1 MKRSFPDED
10 SILSAPSARSGTIAV
25 QPGPPPAL
33 MPFARTVAV
42 VCVLLGTVGL
52 TGWWLEK
59 PLFAGALPG
68 FGIIK
73 PNTALCF
80 LLGGLSLGGLLA
92 HSRRLSGGRL
102 NRLLWRIQPASA
114 MLLLLIAGTTLLTYV
129 LGLSTGI
136 DKLLVAD
143 NMPTRLGQVF
153 PWRMSPVT
161 AISFS
166 LLAVGML
173 PWPAQLTGLWRAMEL
188 IVLLTSVV
196 AFIMVLGY
204 AYRAASLYSLPG
216 FSVVALHTALGL
228 LLLTKAVLTVH
239 PRFVLAAQIMAPDR
253 AGADMRRLLPA
264 AILFPCVIGWS
275 LLQGQR
281 QGWYGAELGLAM
293 FTAANMLV
301 FSGLVW
307 WNSQAVRRGEQR
319 RQDLE
324 GRLADV
330 LNSATDA
337 IITIDEE
344 RRIQLFNPAA
354 EKIFGRSSREVVG
367 RPLDLLLPERHRSTH
382 LQHIQEH
389 ARTPAEQRQMGVIGD
404 IHGLRASGEEF
415 PIEASISQVESGGRK
430 LMTVILRD
438 VTERIR
444 TETAL
449 RAHLRRVEAVAE
461 MDRAILGMRS
471 THEIAETALHHLR
484 RMVPCSCANVVV
496 FDKNSGAQRLLATE
510 ASSNTSYVPQAHPM
524 FAYEQAQ
531 LGSIGLSQCIM
542 IGDLRATEPRVDLF
556 RQLRQAGAVSYAGL
570 PLRGEQR
577 LLGMLELVDQQ
588 ANCFTQEQLQSARTI
603 ADQLA
608 IALQQALLKEDIDR
622 HTASLE
628 RRVQERTQE
637 LEATNQELTAANRD
651 LEDFTASAAHDLRAP
666 LNAMTG
672 HCGLLRSLL
681 EQYPEEE
688 VHHRMDRIEA
698 SVRRMNDVIDG
709 MLGLA
714 QLTKIELTRK
724 SIDLNEVAAEVIQE
738 LQQQYPLHPVQ
749 YQVDCGAAICAD
761 SRLMRSLLMNLLG
774 NAWKYTTRTQA
785 PVVQLMR
792 LRDELAPTFVIRDN
806 GAGFD
811 MNYCQHLFEPFRR
824 MHTVAEFP
832 GVGIGLAT
840 AARIVQRYGGKIWT
854 ESIVGQGASFYFTL
868 PQAVNT
874 PADE

>member
-10 SILSAPSARSGTIAV
+10 SILGAPTASSGTMAV

-42 VCVLLGTVGL
+42 VCVLLGIAGL

-68 FGIIK
+68 SGTIK

-92 HSRRLSGGRL
+92 HSRRAGGGRL

-114 MLLLLIAGTTLLTYV
+114 MLLLLIAGTTLLSYV
-129 LGLSTGI
+129 FGLSKGI
-136 DKLLVAD
+136 DKLLVGDDVPA
-143 NMPTRLGQVF
+143 RLGSVF
-153 PWRMSPVT
+153 PWRMSPVS
-161 AISFS
+161 AISFC
-166 LLAVGML
+166 LLAIGML
-173 PWPAQLTGLWRAMEL
+173 PWPAQLTRLWRAMEL

-196 AFIMVLGY
+196 AFIMVLGH
-204 AYRAASLYSLPG
+204 AYRATSLYTLPG

-228 LLLTKAVLTVH
+228 LLLAEAVLTVH

-264 AILFPCVIGWS
+264 ALLLPCVIGWS

-337 IITIDEE
+337 IITIDDD

-367 RPLDLLLPERHRSTH
+367 QPFDLLLPERNRSSH
-382 LQHIQEH
+382 LQYIQDH
-389 ARTPAEQRQMGVIGD
+389 AQTPAEQRRMGVIGD
-404 IHGLRASGEEF
+404 IHGLRANGEEF
-415 PIEASISQVESGGRK
+415 PIEASISEVESGGRK

-496 FDKNSGAQRLLATE
+496 FDKSSGAQRLLATE

-531 LGSIGLSQCIM
+531 LGSIGLGQYIM
-542 IGDLRATEPRVDLF
+542 MGDLSAAEPQVDLI
-556 RQLRQAGAVSYAGL
+556 RQLREAGAVSYAGL

-672 HCGLLRSLL
+672 HCGLLRGLL

-688 VHHRMDRIEA
+688 VHHRMGRIEA

-724 SIDLNEVAAEVIQE
+724 NIDLNEVAAEVIQE
-738 LQQQYPLHPVQ
+738 LQQQYPSHPVQ
-749 YQVDCGAAICAD
+749 YQVDCGAALCAD
-761 SRLMRSLLMNLLG
+761 PRLMRSLLMNLLG
-774 NAWKYTTRTQA
+774 NAWKYTTRTEA
-785 PVVQLMR
+785 PAVQLMR
-792 LRDELAPTFVIRDN
+792 LPDEPVPVFVIRDN

-824 MHTVAEFP
+824 MHTMAEFP

-840 AARIVQRYGGKIWT
+840 AARIVQRYGGRIWAQST
-854 ESIVGQGASFYFTL
+854 VGQGASFYFTL

-874 PADE
+874 PAMS

>member
-1 MKRSFPDED
+1 VLENNH
-10 SILSAPSARSGTIAV
+10 ILSAPTAMTATMAV
-25 QPGPPPAL
+25 PPGPPPAL
-33 MPFARTVAV
+33 MPFARAIALL
-42 VCVLLGTVGL
+42 CVLLGAAGL
-52 TGWWLEK
+52 MGWWLDK

-68 FGIIK
+68 FGTLK

-80 LLGGLSLGGLLA
+80 LLGGLSLRGLLA
-92 HSRRLSGGRL
+92 HSWRASSWL
-102 NRLLWRIQPASA
+102 NRWLSRIQAASA
-114 MLLLLIAGTTLLTYV
+114 ALLLLIAGTTLLTYV
-129 LGLSTGI
+129 FGDPTGI
-136 DKLLVAD
+136 DKLLVGNDVPARPG
-143 NMPTRLGQVF
+143 MVF
-153 PWRMSPVT
+153 PWRMSPISAT
-161 AISFS
+161 SFS
-166 LLAVGML
+166 LLAIAML
-173 PWPAQLTGLWRAMEL
+173 PWPARLKGLWRAMEL
-188 IVLLTSVV
+188 IVLLICVA

-216 FSVVALHTALGL
+216 FSIVALHTALGL
-228 LLLTKAVLTVH
+228 LVLAKAVLTVH
-239 PRFVLAAQIMAPDR
+239 PRFVLAAQIMAPDQ
-253 AGADMRRLLPA
+253 AGAEMRRLLPA
-264 AILFPCVIGWS
+264 AILLPCIIGWS

-281 QGWYGAELGLAM
+281 QGWYEDELGLAM

-301 FSGLVW
+301 FSGLIW

-319 RQDLE
+319 RRDLE

-344 RRIQLFNPAA
+344 QRIQLFNPAA
-354 EKIFGRSSREVVG
+354 EKIFGRGAREVIG
-367 RPLDLLLPERHRSTH
+367 QPLDLLLPDRYRRIQH
-382 LQHIQEH
+382 LQEYAQTAAEH
-389 ARTPAEQRQMGVIGD
+389 RRMGIVGD
-404 IHGLRASGEEF
+404 LHGRRANGEEF
-415 PIEASISQVESGGRK
+415 PIEASISQVESGGRQ

-444 TETAL
+444 TENAL

-471 THEIAETALHHLR
+471 THEVAETALHHLR
-484 RMVPCSCANVVV
+484 RMVPCSCASVVV
-496 FDKNSGAQRLLATE
+496 FDKTSGAQRLLATE
-510 ASSNTSYVPQAHPM
+510 ASSNTSYIPQAHPM

-531 LGSIGLSQCIM
+531 LGSIGLGQAIM
-542 IGDLRATEPRVDLF
+542 IGDLRAGEPRVDLF
-556 RQLRQAGAVSYAGL
+556 RHLRQAGAVSYAGL

-577 LLGMLELVDQQ
+577 LLGMLELVDQE
-588 ANCFTQEQLQSARTI
+588 ADCFTQEQLQSARTI

-637 LEATNQELTAANRD
+637 LESTNQELTAANRD

-672 HCGLLRSLL
+672 HCGLLRGLL
-681 EQYPEEE
+681 EKHPEGE

-724 SIDLNEVAAEVIQE
+724 SIDLNEVAGDVIQE
-738 LQQQYPLHPVQ
+738 LQQQYPSHPVQ
-749 YQVDCGAAICAD
+749 FQVDCGPAICAD
-761 SRLMRSLLMNLLG
+761 PRLMRSLLMNLLG
-774 NAWKYTTRTQA
+774 NAWKYTTRTPA
-785 PVVQLMR
+785 PSVQLSR
-792 LRDELAPTFVIRDN
+792 LRDELVPTFVIRDN

-840 AARIVQRYGGKIWT
+840 AARIVQRYGGRIWA
-854 ESIVGQGASFYFTL
+854 ESVVGQGAVFSFTL
-868 PQAVNT
+868 PQAITT
-874 PADE
+874 PTDELATAG

>member
-1 MKRSFPDED
+1 MT
-10 SILSAPSARSGTIAV
+10 ATMAV
-25 QPGPPPAL
+25 QPAPPPAL
-33 MPFARTVAV
+33 MPFARAVALF
-42 VCVLLGTVGL
+42 CILLGIAGL
-52 TGWWLEK
+52 TGWWLDK

-68 FGIIK
+68 FGTLK

-80 LLGGLSLGGLLA
+80 LLGGLSLRGLLA
-92 HSRRLSGGRL
+92 YSWQARGGRL
-102 NRLLWRIQPASA
+102 NRWLSRIQPASA
-114 MLLLLIAGTTLLTYV
+114 ALLLVIAGTTLLTYV
-129 LGLSTGI
+129 FGEPTGI
-136 DKLLVAD
+136 DKLLIAND
-143 NMPTRLGQVF
+143 MPPRLSSVF
-153 PWRMSPVT
+153 PWRMSPVSAT
-161 AISFS
+161 SFS
-166 LLAVGML
+166 LLAIAML

-188 IVLLTSVV
+188 IVLFTLVA

-216 FSVVALHTALGL
+216 FSSVALHTALVL
-228 LLLTKAVLTVH
+228 LLLAKAVLTVH
-239 PRFVLAAQIMAPDR
+239 PRFVLAAQIMAHDQ
-253 AGADMRRLLPA
+253 AGAGMRRLLPA
-264 AILFPCVIGWS
+264 AILLPCIIGWS

-301 FSGLVW
+301 FSTLVW

-319 RQDLE
+319 RRDLE

-337 IITIDEE
+337 IITIDE
-344 RRIQLFNPAA
+344 RQRIQLFNPAA

-367 RPLDLLLPERHRSTH
+367 QPLDLLLPDRYRRIH
-382 LQHIQEH
+382 LQEYAQ
-389 ARTPAEQRQMGVIGD
+389 TPAEHLRMGIISD
-404 IHGLRASGEEF
+404 LHGLRANGEAF
-415 PIEASISQVESGGRK
+415 PIEASISQVASGGRQ

-444 TETAL
+444 TENAL

-471 THEIAETALHHLR
+471 THEVAETALHHLR
-484 RMVPCSCANVVV
+484 RMVPCSCASVVV
-496 FDKNSGAQRLLATE
+496 FDKISGAQRLLATE
-510 ASSNTSYVPQAHPM
+510 ASSSTSYIPQAHPM
-524 FAYEQAQ
+524 FAYEQAH
-531 LGSIGLSQCIM
+531 LGSIGLGQAIM
-542 IGDLRATEPRVDLF
+542 IGDLRAGEPRVDLF
-556 RQLRQAGAVSYAGL
+556 RHLRQAGAVSYAGL

-577 LLGMLELVDQQ
+577 LLGMLELVDEE
-588 ANCFTQEQLQSARTI
+588 ADCFTQEQLQSARTI

-672 HCGLLRSLL
+672 HCGLLRGLL
-681 EQYPEEE
+681 QQYPEAE

-724 SIDLNEVAAEVIQE
+724 SIDLNEVAADVIQE
-738 LQQQYPLHPVQ
+738 LQQQYPSHPVQ
-749 YQVDCGAAICAD
+749 FQVDCGPAVCAD
-761 SRLMRSLLMNLLG
+761 PRLMRSLLMNLLG
-774 NAWKYTTRTQA
+774 NAWKYTTRTPA
-785 PVVQLMR
+785 PAVQLLR
-792 LRDELAPTFVIRDN
+792 QRDELVPTFVIRDN

-840 AARIVQRYGGKIWT
+840 AARIVQRYDGRIWA
-854 ESIVGQGASFYFTL
+854 ESVVGQGAAFYFTL
-868 PQAVNT
+868 PQAITT
-874 PADE
+874 PADQLATAG

>member
-1 MKRSFPDED
+1 
-10 SILSAPSARSGTIAV
+10 
-25 QPGPPPAL
+25 
-33 MPFARTVAV
+33 MPFARAIALL
-42 VCVLLGTVGL
+42 CILLGIAGL
-52 TGWWLEK
+52 TGWWLDK

-68 FGIIK
+68 FGTLK

-80 LLGGLSLGGLLA
+80 LLGGLSLRGLLA
-92 HSRRLSGGRL
+92 HAWQASGWL
-102 NRLLWRIQPASA
+102 NRWLSRIQAASA
-114 MLLLLIAGTTLLTYV
+114 VLLLVIAGTTLLTYAF
-129 LGLSTGI
+129 GDPTGI
-136 DKLLVAD
+136 DKLLVGDVPAR
-143 NMPTRLGQVF
+143 PGKVF
-153 PWRMSPVT
+153 PWRMSPIT
-161 AISFS
+161 ATSFS
-166 LLAVGML
+166 LLAIAML
-173 PWPAQLTGLWRAMEL
+173 PWPARLTGLWRAMEL
-188 IVLLTSVV
+188 IVLLISVT

-204 AYRAASLYSLPG
+204 AYRAASLYTLPG
-216 FSVVALHTALGL
+216 FSIVALHTALGL
-228 LLLTKAVLTVH
+228 LVLSKALLTVH
-239 PRFVLAAQIMAPDR
+239 PHFVLAAQIMAPDQ
-253 AGADMRRLLPA
+253 AGAEMRRLLPA
-264 AILFPCVIGWS
+264 AILLPCIIGWS

-281 QGWYGAELGLAM
+281 QGWYGEELGLAM

-319 RQDLE
+319 RRDLE

-344 RRIQLFNPAA
+344 QRIQLFNPAA
-354 EKIFGRSSREVVG
+354 EKIFGRSARDVIG
-367 RPLDLLLPERHRSTH
+367 QPLDLLLPDRYRRIQH
-382 LQHIQEH
+382 LQEYAQTAAEH
-389 ARTPAEQRQMGVIGD
+389 RRMGILGDLHGQR
-404 IHGLRASGEEF
+404 ANGEEF
-415 PIEASISQVESGGRK
+415 PIEASISQVESGGRQ

-444 TETAL
+444 TENAL

-471 THEIAETALHHLR
+471 THEVAVTALHHLR
-484 RMVPCSCANVVV
+484 RMVPCSCASVVV
-496 FDKNSGAQRLLATE
+496 FDKTSGAQRLLATE
-510 ASSNTSYVPQAHPM
+510 ASSNTSYIPQAHAM

-531 LGSIGLSQCIM
+531 LGSIGLGQAIM
-542 IGDLRATEPRVDLF
+542 IGDLRAGEPRVDLF

-577 LLGMLELVDQQ
+577 LLGMLELVDQE
-588 ANCFTQEQLQSARTI
+588 ADCFTQEQLQSARTI

-628 RRVQERTQE
+628 RRVQERTRE
-637 LEATNQELTAANRD
+637 LESTNQELTAANRD

-672 HCGLLRSLL
+672 HCGLLRGLL
-681 EQYPEEE
+681 EQHPIGE

-724 SIDLNEVAAEVIQE
+724 SIDLNEVASDVIQE
-738 LQQQYPLHPVQ
+738 LQQQYPSHPVQ
-749 YQVDCGAAICAD
+749 FQVDCGPAICAD
-761 SRLMRSLLMNLLG
+761 PRLMRSLLMNLLG
-774 NAWKYTTRTQA
+774 NAWKYTTRT
-785 PVVQLMR
+785 PTPSVQLLR
-792 LRDELAPTFVIRDN
+792 LRDELVPTFVIRDN

-840 AARIVQRYGGKIWT
+840 AARIVQRYGGRIWA
-854 ESIVGQGASFYFTL
+854 ESVVGQGAAFSFTL
-868 PQAVNT
+868 PQAITT
-874 PADE
+874 PADELVTAG